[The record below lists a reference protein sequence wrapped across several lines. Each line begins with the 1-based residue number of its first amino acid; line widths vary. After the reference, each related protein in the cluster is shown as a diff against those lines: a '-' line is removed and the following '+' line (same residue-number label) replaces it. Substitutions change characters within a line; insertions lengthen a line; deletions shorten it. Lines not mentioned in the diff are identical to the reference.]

1 MDDME
6 DTRNFSWWRVLAKGL
21 LLFIALD
28 LLFMLLSPLS
38 VLGKLS
44 AYNSIF
50 PGRMRLPYGENP
62 DQAYNFSLYNLDAML
77 ASHELSA
84 RSKPGDEYRVLLLGD
99 SSVWGYLLKPEQT
112 LSADINAAN
121 IKAPDGRIVH
131 AYNLGYPTLSL
142 AKDLLILDYALRYHP
157 DLVIWLVT
165 LESFP
170 LSQQLDSP
178 ILQNNPAATKKLI
191 SAYSLNLDLH
201 DPRFVTPSFWQATLV
216 GQRRALADVLRLQLY
231 GIMWAATG
239 VDQYYPAAYDP
250 PQADLAKDESFQGL
264 LPPNLLTQDLSMDIL
279 SAGMRSAGDVP
290 IIFVNEPIY
299 LSRGEN
305 SDIRY
310 NFFYPRWAYDQYRQI
325 IAQACQAEKW
335 TCLDEWNL
343 VPSSEFTN
351 SAIHMSPRGTEL
363 LAAELG
369 KAITARISP

>member
-1 MDDME
+1 ME